1 MILILHKPAGK
12 NIAEAMRAD
21 LETAFKGRIEIILDD
36 AAAPKAWPKDVS
48 WDDLLVIV
56 FDELDFPNKGNDF
69 IAEYLKKR
77 DQKGLILPVALKAG
91 HTRPPKAAEAFKALE
106 FDAAAAGVGGRFV
119 KRAGAMIGLRVQQRE
134 NKIFISYRATDG
146 KAIAIQLEDHLK
158 KLGYPVWR
166 DEAKEIDGETKIL
179 PGTSVQN
186 QIDAALEDASI
197 LLLLDTPAA
206 PASRWIT
213 HEVDTANGLL
223 LPVLPLCFRDRN
235 DVKKGLRFTSLTRL
249 PRWIALPLP
258 TANATPPLTEVELDQ
273 IVNEME
279 QYLCELIQ
287 RKCRV
292 PSIVEKEF
300 ISRNF
305 TWKLLDKRLLVGE
318 SVKGQDTR
326 VPTKVLSHC
335 SIFDQVHG
343 PAMKAFSDFMAK
355 SGRPN
360 HSLYIYD
367 GEIIPE
373 PQLLA
378 FIKQNPSKD
387 GVVILHHQEL
397 AALIDSNFTTLAV

>member
-1 MILILHKPAGK
+1 MITILHKSTSK
-12 NIAEAMRAD
+12 NVAEAMEAN
-21 LETAFKGRIEIILDD
+21 LKEAFKGRIDVILTD
-36 AAAPKAWPKDVS
+36 ADAPKAWPNDPS
-48 WDDLLVIV
+48 WDDLLVVV
-56 FDELDFPNKGNDF
+56 FDDLAFPDKGNDF

-77 DQKGLILPVALKAG
+77 DQKGLLLPVALKAG
-91 HTRPPKAAEAFKALE
+91 HTHPPKAAEAFKALE
-106 FDAAAAGVGGRFV
+106 FDAGAAGVGGRFV
-119 KRAGAMIGLRVQQRE
+119 KRAGAMIGLRVQQRD

-146 KAIAIQLEDHLK
+146 KLIAIQLEDHLK
-158 KLGYPVWR
+158 KLGYPVWL
-166 DEAKEIDGETKIL
+166 DEAKDIDGETKIL
-179 PGTSVQN
+179 PGTAVQKE
-186 QIDAALEDASI
+186 IDDALENASI
-197 LLLLDTPAA
+197 VLLLDTPDA

-213 HEVDTANGLL
+213 HEVDTANGLI
-223 LPVLPLCFRDRN
+223 LPVLPLCFRDKS
-235 DVKKGLRFTSLTRL
+235 DGKKGPRFTALAQL
-249 PRWIALPLP
+249 QRWIALPLP
-258 TANATPPLTEVELDQ
+258 KAGATPPLTGGELDQ
-273 IVNEME
+273 IVSEME

-300 ISRNF
+300 IARNF
-305 TWKLLDKRLLVGE
+305 SWKLLDKRLLVGE
-318 SVKGQDTR
+318 SIKGQDTR

-355 SGRPN
+355 AGRPN

-397 AALIDSNFTTLAV
+397 ATLIDSHFTTLTV

>member
-1 MILILHKPAGK
+1 MIILLHQPDGK
-12 NIAEAMRAD
+12 SAAENMKAD
-21 LETAFKGRIEIILDD
+21 LEAAFRGRIEVALAD
-36 AAAPKAWPKDVS
+36 ANSSMVWPGDPS
-48 WDDLLVIV
+48 WDDLLVVV
-56 FDELDFPNKGNDF
+56 FEGSAFPNSGNDF
-69 IAEYLKKR
+69 ITDYQKKR
-77 DQKGLILPVALKAG
+77 NHKGFLLPVALNAT
-91 HTRPPKAAEAFKALE
+91 HTRPPKAAEAFKSLM

-146 KAIAIQLEDHLK
+146 TAIAIQLEDHLK

-166 DEAKEIDGETKIL
+166 DEAKELDGLTKIL
-179 PGTSVQN
+179 PGTEVQS

-197 LLLLDTPAA
+197 VLLLDTPAA
-206 PASRWIT
+206 PSSPWIA

-223 LPVLPLCFRDRN
+223 LPVLPLCFRDKT
-235 DVKKGLRFTSLTRL
+235 DSKKGSRFTSLTQL
-249 PRWIALPLP
+249 QRWIALALP
-258 TANATPPLTEVELDQ
+258 AATAAPPLSDGELDQ

-292 PSIVEKEF
+292 PSLVEKEF
-300 ISRNF
+300 LSRNF
-305 TWKLLDKRLLVGE
+305 TWTLLDKRLLVSE
-318 SVKGQDTR
+318 SIKGQDTR

-335 SIFDQVHG
+335 SIFDHVHG
-343 PAMKAFSDFMAK
+343 PAMKAFSDYMAK
-355 SGRPN
+355 VGRPN

-367 GEIIPE
+367 GDIIPE

-397 AALIDSNFTTLAV
+397 ATLIDSNFTTVSI

>member
-1 MILILHKPAGK
+1 MIVILHMPAGK
-12 NIAEAMRAD
+12 RIAETMKAE
-21 LETAFKGRIEIILDD
+21 LETTFRGRVEVILTD
-36 AAAPKAWPKDVS
+36 ADAPKAWPSDRS
-48 WDDLLVIV
+48 WDDLLVVV
-56 FDELDFPNKGNDF
+56 FDEVAFPDKGNNF
-69 IAEYLKKR
+69 IADYLKVR
-77 DQKGLILPVALKAG
+77 DQKGLLLPVALNPALP
-91 HTRPPKAAEAFKALE
+91 RPPKAAEAFKALE
-106 FDAAAAGVGGRFV
+106 FDRKAAGVDGRFV

-134 NKIFISYRATDG
+134 NKIFVSYRKSDG
-146 KAIAIQLEDHLK
+146 EALAILLEDYLK

-179 PGTSVQN
+179 PGSPVQAE
-186 QIDAALEDASI
+186 IDKALEDASI
-197 LLLLDTPAA
+197 VLLLDTPNA
-206 PASRWIT
+206 PFSRWIT

-223 LPVLPLCFRDRN
+223 LPVLPLCFRDKT
-235 DVKKGLRFTSLTRL
+235 DGKKGPRFASLTQLQRWVALQL
-249 PRWIALPLP
+249 PA
-258 TANATPPLTEVELDQ
+258 AGVTPPLTDGELDQ
-273 IVNEME
+273 ILNEME

-300 ISRNF
+300 ISRSF

-335 SIFDQVHG
+335 SIFDHVHG

-355 SGRPN
+355 AGRPN

-378 FIKQNPSKD
+378 FIKANPSKD

-397 AALIDSNFTTLAV
+397 ATLIDSNFTMLTV

>member
-1 MILILHKPAGK
+1 MIIILNKPACK
-12 NIAEAMRAD
+12 NIAEAMEAN
-21 LETAFKGRIEIILDD
+21 LEEAFKGRIEVILAD
-36 AAAPKAWPKDVS
+36 ADAPKAWPKDPS
-48 WDDLLVIV
+48 WDDLLVVV
-56 FDELDFPNKGNDF
+56 FDELAFPDKGDDF

-77 DQKGLILPVALKAG
+77 DQKGLLLPVALKAG
-91 HTRPPKAAEAFKALE
+91 HTRPPKAAEALKALE
-106 FDAAAAGVGGRFV
+106 FDAAADGVGGQFV
-119 KRAGAMIGLRVQQRE
+119 KRAGAMIGLRVQQRD

-179 PGTSVQN
+179 PGTPVQN
-186 QIDAALEDASI
+186 QIDEALEDASI
-197 LLLLDTPAA
+197 VLLLDTPAA
-206 PASRWIT
+206 PVSRWIT
-213 HEVDTANGLL
+213 REVDTANGLL
-223 LPVLPLCFRDRN
+223 LCFRDKT
-235 DVKKGLRFTSLTRL
+235 DGKKGSRFTSLTQL
-249 PRWIALPLP
+249 QRWIALPLP
-258 TANATPPLTEVELDQ
+258 AAGATMPLTDGELDQ
-273 IVNEME
+273 IVGEME

-318 SVKGQDTR
+318 SLKGQDTR

-343 PAMKAFSDFMAK
+343 PAMNAFSDFMAK
-355 SGRPN
+355 AGRPN

-397 AALIDSNFTTLAV
+397 ATLIDSNFTTLTV